1 MMKMKMTMTKWPEAE
16 GINPEKIRALHK
28 LVASG
33 EGEQLEF
40 KRKTSYPDKIV
51 CEMIAFANTHGGTL
65 LIGVS
70 DDGSIPG
77 VKYPDEEIF
86 SVEQALRKYCR
97 PSIKAIRSTIPIAQH
112 RYVVQYTI
120 KESKRKPH
128 AFIDSSGNKTVYVR
142 YQDKTTQ
149 ASREMIEI
157 IKRLHY
163 KKSVKLQYREN
174 ENLLM
179 KYLAQHAY
187 ITFDHYRTITGLNRY
202 KASRSLVVLVLAN
215 ILQIIP
221 TEKGDRYTL
230 HPSFH

>member
-1 MMKMKMTMTKWPEAE
+1 MTKWPEAE
-16 GINPEKIRALHK
+16 GINPEKIRALRK

-33 EGEQLEF
+33 EGDQLEF
-40 KRKTSYPDKIV
+40 KRKSSYPDKIV

-65 LIGVS
+65 LIGIS

-86 SVEQALRKYCR
+86 SVEQALRKHCQ
-97 PSIKAIRSTIPIAQH
+97 PSIKSTYLTIPIAHH

-142 YQDKTTQ
+142 YEDKTTQ

-157 IKRLHY
+157 IKRRHPN
-163 KKSVKLQYREN
+163 KSIKLRYGEN

-179 KYLAQHAY
+179 KYLAQHTH
-187 ITFDHYRTITGLNRY
+187 ITLDHYRTITGLNHY

-221 TEKGDRYTL
+221 TEKGDRYSL